1 MSSFEQFH
9 LGFGE
14 IITNNFAKCIEFSGD
29 LDVTFDEYSEK
40 LLDSLANIHGKNVIN
55 ETENRMEDHINEIY
69 NNDLYLSIGLCKGNE
84 TAWVVFDQRFSAKI
98 KQYALYYTKN
108 EVLADQI
115 NLGLKGSLF
124 LESPKTGKSKIAS
137 YNGRGSLQSW
147 LKVVIFRDVLSTQE
161 SDKKI
166 CSLDSVVFGIEDES
180 VAQDDMLNLEEIVTA
195 GFKQLNEEKKLLLRE
210 YFILRR
216 RETDL
221 ANQLQVHVS
230 TISRRIKNICNELL
244 QHFTTIADEKFDLD
258 KDQFKEL
265 LNQFDQSWHT
275 SVAKILG

>member
-1 MSSFEQFH
+1 MPSLEKFKSE
-9 LGFGE
+9 FGDVV
-14 IITNNFAKCIEFSGD
+14 TGQFAKCIEFSGD

-40 LLDSLANIHGKNVIN
+40 LLDSLANIHSKNVIN

-115 NLGLKGSLF
+115 NLGLKGGLF

-166 CSLDSVVFGIEDES
+166 SSLDSIVFGIEDES

-244 QHFTTIADEKFDLD
+244 QHFTTIADEKYDLD

>member
-1 MSSFEQFH
+1 
-9 LGFGE
+9 
-14 IITNNFAKCIEFSGD
+14 
-29 LDVTFDEYSEK
+29 
-40 LLDSLANIHGKNVIN
+40 
-55 ETENRMEDHINEIY
+55 MEDHINEIY

-166 CSLDSVVFGIEDES
+166 SSLDSVVFGIEDES

-195 GFKQLNEEKKLLLRE
+195 GFKQLNEEK
-210 YFILRR
+210 
-216 RETDL
+216 
-221 ANQLQVHVS
+221 
-230 TISRRIKNICNELL
+230 
-244 QHFTTIADEKFDLD
+244 
-258 KDQFKEL
+258 FKR
-265 LNQFDQSWHT
+265 QS
-275 SVAKILG
+275 KYIED

>member
-1 MSSFEQFH
+1 MTLLEQFH
-9 LGFGE
+9 SVFGD
-14 IITNNFAKCIEFSGD
+14 IVTNQFAQCIEFSGD
-29 LDVTFDEYSEK
+29 LNVTFDEYSEK
-40 LLDSLANIHGKNVIN
+40 LLDSLANIHGKIVIN

-166 CSLDSVVFGIEDES
+166 SSLDSVVFGIEDES

-258 KDQFKEL
+258 KDQFREL

>member
-9 LGFGE
+9 SGFGE
-14 IITNNFAKCIEFSGD
+14 IITNQFVKCIEFSGD

-161 SDKKI
+161 SEKKI
-166 CSLDSVVFGIEDES
+166 SSLDSVVFGIEDES